1 MLGLVTGSAQAQLAG
16 PFSGDAAETAARIGA
31 AAGVQ
36 YPHIAALSEVAVT
49 VSVEDDFDG
58 GLRMLIAGIAA
69 AGS

>member
-1 MLGLVTGSAQAQLAG
+1 MNSSRATARRVPWRS
-16 PFSGDAAETAARIGA
+16 AARIGA